1 VSWWRWDGED
11 LVLELKVQPGATRDA
26 FAGPL
31 GDRQKVQ
38 IRAPATDGRANAH
51 LLNWLA
57 QQFGVSRRA
66 VSIESG
72 LASRLKRVRVATPHR
87 LPPDISRTA
96 P

>member
-1 VSWWRWDGED
+1 VSGWRWDGDD
-11 LVLELKVQPGATRDA
+11 LVLELKIQPGARRDA
-26 FAGPL
+26 FAGTL

-38 IRAPATDGRANAH
+38 IQAPATDGRANAH
-51 LLNWLA
+51 LVVWLA

-72 LASRLKRVRVATPHR
+72 LASPLKRVRVAAPLS
-87 LPPDISRTA
+87 LPADISRTA

>member
-1 VSWWRWDGED
+1 MSGWRWDGDD
-11 LVLELKVQPGATRDA
+11 LVLELKIQPGAGRDA
-26 FAGPL
+26 FAGAL
-31 GDRQKVQ
+31 GERQKVQ

-51 LLNWLA
+51 LVDWLA

-72 LASRLKRVRVATPHR
+72 LSSPLKRVRVAAPLR
-87 LPPDISRTA
+87 LPADILGTA